1 MRIVRV
7 EGEGSATLVTE
18 EQIEKLRKMLFE
30 DGIAVS
36 DAARRLGVP
45 AKRAYYQADKM
56 GWTAKQR
63 TTLPKNWAGGLDRPK
78 VKKMLDEG
86 RTYPEIAEKFG
97 VSKQRIQQIADE
109 LGVHR
114 KPGRR
119 RAKA

>member
-1 MRIVRV
+1 MTDV
-7 EGEGSATLVTE
+7 
-18 EQIEKLRKMLFE
+18 QIEKLRKMLFE

-45 AKRAYYQADKM
+45 AKRAYYQAEKM
-56 GWTAKQR
+56 GWTSKQR
-63 TTLPKNWAGGLDRPK
+63 TKLPKNWAGGLDRTK
-78 VKKMLDEG
+78 VKKMLDDEK
-86 RTYPEIAEKFG
+86 TYPEIAEKFG

-119 RAKA
+119 KAKA